1 MTNSVYD
8 NLLKRIDNL
17 EGHGPIKI
25 RYDMGNGTIETVI
38 FEELW
43 LKINPYNGD
52 PTHIL
57 RKISLIT
64 EQ

>member
-25 RYDMGNGTIETVI
+25 RYDMGKGIIETVT
-38 FEELW
+38 FEEVW

-57 RKISLIT
+57 KNVSLKKLD
-64 EQ
+64 